1 MSDCLPSVRPYVRQ
15 FNRSTVCQSIRPNI
29 CEFKKHVFS
38 CVRRSIRP
46 YVHPPVCASVHLAVQ
61 RSVHLQVRRL
71 GSCPQVKFVCF
82 LSFLPFPSLTK
93 KPGKIWSTLA
103 RWKMNKILFAYGI
116 CLPLFFSF
124 LLLFSFLFLFFFF
137 SFSFLLLDEE
147 LHLGLSI
154 EQRSDFLDAPSHLY
168 KRVCPSVRPSVGP

>member
-1 MSDCLPSVRPYVRQ
+1 MYFHAFVGPSVP
-15 FNRSTVCQSIRPNI
+15 TSIRP
-29 CEFKKHVFS
+29 
-38 CVRRSIRP
+38 
-46 YVHPPVCASVHLAVQ
+46 SVHLAVQ